1 MSSKILDFKNI
12 KGDFTGGL
20 VAGVVALPLALAFGV
35 QSGMGATAG
44 LYGAIMVGIFA
55 ALFGGTQTQ
64 ASGPTG
70 PMTVVAA
77 ALVTGAI
84 GITGSIESAMGIIL
98 LSFLLGGVLQIVFG
112 LINIAGYV
120 KYFPYSVVS
129 GFMSGVGLIII
140 ILQLFPFAGLDS
152 AKSTV
157 AVIQDFPRIFKELN
171 IYSLALGFLT
181 ILIYYLFPL
190 VTKAIPSP
198 LVALIATSIVAYFLG
213 WDVPIIGEI
222 PSGIPSLQI
231 GTMLSNI
238 PPESYTLI
246 LEYAAVFAVLGSI
259 DSLLTSVIADNM
271 TKTKHNSNRELIGQ
285 GIGNMLAAIF
295 GGIPGAGAT
304 KGTVVNINAG
314 GTTRISGI
322 IHGLFLLAVLLGLGS
337 LAAYIPLSV
346 LAGLLIPIGFK
357 IIDTKGLKHLLR
369 VPKADAVV
377 LILVLLVTTFGS
389 LIQAVGIG
397 VALACILFMKKASDL
412 GEKGIVIETVEN
424 LEDEKPWQDELPF
437 YNKYKDK
444 ILIKHLKG
452 PLFFG
457 YTAHLK
463 NQITSI
469 DSKIKALII
478 RMDEV
483 PLIDQSG
490 LYALEDIVFDLKQR
504 DVQVLFI
511 NLQEQPM
518 DKLRSIDII
527 PDLVAET
534 HIFETIKDAFDSLK
548 LTIEKWCISA
558 KKLLCKK
565 NAKIITIQ
573 VGIKSVLLKILLT
586 KSNTF

>member
-1 MSSKILDFKNI
+1 MPSKLFDFSNI

-77 ALVTGAI
+77 ALVTAAI
-84 GITGSIESAMGIIL
+84 GITGSLESAMGIIL
-98 LSFLLGGVLQIVFG
+98 LSFLFGGVLQIVFG

-120 KYFPYSVVS
+120 KYFPYPVVS

-140 ILQLFPFAGLDS
+140 ILQLFPFAGLTS
-152 AKSTV
+152 AKSTI
-157 AVIQDFPRIFKELN
+157 AILQDFPRLFTDFNL
-171 IYSLALGFLT
+171 YALALGLLT
-181 ILIYYLFPL
+181 VLIYYLFPL
-190 VTKAIPSP
+190 VTKAIPSA
-198 LVALIATSIVAYFLG
+198 LVALVVAALTGYFLE
-213 WDVPIIGEI
+213 WDVPIIGDI
-222 PSGIPSLQI
+222 PSGIPDLQL
-231 GTMLSNI
+231 GTMFSNI
-238 PPESYTLI
+238 PPESYVLI
-246 LEYAAVFAVLGSI
+246 GEYATVLAVLGSI

-271 TKTKHNSNRELIGQ
+271 TKTRHNSNRELIGQ
-285 GIGNMLAAIF
+285 GIGNMLAAMF

-314 GTTRISGI
+314 GRTRISGV

-357 IIDTKGLKHLLR
+357 IIDTKGLKHLFR
-369 VPKADAVV
+369 IPKADAVV
-377 LILVLLVTTFGS
+377 LVLVLLVTTFGS
-389 LIQAVGIG
+389 LIQAVGMG
-397 VALACILFMKKASDL
+397 VALACILFMKKASDI
-412 GEKGIVIETVEN
+412 GEEGIVMESIED
-424 LEDEKPWQDELPF
+424 LKDEKPWQDELPF
-437 YNKYKDK
+437 YNEFKDK
-444 ILIKHLKG
+444 ILIKHLNG

-457 YTAHLK
+457 FTAHLK
-463 NQITSI
+463 NQIASI
-469 DSKIKALII
+469 DTKIKVLII

-490 LYALEDIVFDLKQR
+490 LYALEDIVFDLELR
-504 DVQVLFI
+504 GVQVLFV

-527 PDLVAET
+527 PDLVEES
-534 HIFETIKDAFDSLK
+534 HIFENIADAFAYLK
-548 LTIEKWCISA
+548 RTIE
-558 KKLLCKK
+558 
-565 NAKIITIQ
+565 
-573 VGIKSVLLKILLT
+573 G
-586 KSNTF
+586 

>member
-1 MSSKILDFKNI
+1 MASKILDFSNI

-55 ALFGGTQTQ
+55 AIFGGTQTQ

-77 ALVTGAI
+77 ALVTAAI
-84 GITGSIESAMGIIL
+84 QITGSLETAMGIIL
-98 LSFLLGGVLQIVFG
+98 LSFLLGGVIQIVFG
-112 LINIAGYV
+112 LINIASYV

-140 ILQLFPFAGLDS
+140 ILQLFPFAGLSS
-152 AKSTV
+152 AKSTT
-157 AVIQDFPRIFKELN
+157 AVIQDLPRLFTDFN
-171 IYSLALGFLT
+171 VYSLALGALT
-181 ILIYYLFPL
+181 VIIYYVFPYI
-190 VTKAIPSP
+190 TKAIPSA
-198 LVALIATSIVAYFLG
+198 LVALIVAALAGYLLG

-231 GTMLSNI
+231 DTMFTNI
-238 PPESYTLI
+238 APEAYSLI
-246 LEYAAVFAVLGSI
+246 LEYAVVLAVLGSI

-271 TKTKHNSNRELIGQ
+271 TKTRHNSNRELIGQ

-314 GTTRISGI
+314 GKTRISGA

-357 IIDTKGLKHLLR
+357 IIDIKGLKHLLR
-369 VPKADAVV
+369 VPRADAVV
-377 LILVLLVTTFGS
+377 LVLVLLITTFGS

-412 GEKGIVIETVEN
+412 GEKGITMETVEN
-424 LEDEKPWQDELPF
+424 LKEEKPWQDELPF
-437 YNKYKDK
+437 YDEYKDK

-457 YTAHLK
+457 FTTHLK
-463 NQITSI
+463 NQIAQI
-469 DSKIKALII
+469 DDSIKALII

-490 LYALEDIVFDLKQR
+490 LYTLEDIVFDLEQR
-504 DVQVLFI
+504 GVHVLMVNI
-511 NLQEQPM
+511 QKQPM
-518 DKLRSIDII
+518 DTLRSIDII
-527 PDLVAET
+527 PDLVSDE
-534 HIFETIKDAFDSLK
+534 HIFSTIKEAFAYLK
-548 LTIEKWCISA
+548 ENIETS
-558 KKLLCKK
+558 
-565 NAKIITIQ
+565 
-573 VGIKSVLLKILLT
+573 
-586 KSNTF
+586 